1 MDNISKEK
9 IESLLGSFPKD
20 PVDKSDMRRA
30 RALEKR
36 TVRLYRFLPH
46 VTYVETLNFRNY
58 RKIYENSFSHK
69 RDRMD
74 ECGRVSLTSV
84 KRKG

>member
-1 MDNISKEK
+1 MDNIAKEK
-9 IESLLGSFPKD
+9 IESLLGSFPAD
-20 PVDKSDMRRA
+20 PVDRSDIRRA

-46 VTYVETLNFRNY
+46 VIYIETLESRNY

-74 ECGRVSLTSV
+74 ECGRISFTSV